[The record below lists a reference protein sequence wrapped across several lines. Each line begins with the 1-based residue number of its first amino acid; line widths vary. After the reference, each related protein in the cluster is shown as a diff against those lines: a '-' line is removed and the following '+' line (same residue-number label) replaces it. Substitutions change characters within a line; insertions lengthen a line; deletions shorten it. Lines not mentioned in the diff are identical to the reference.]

1 MFIDCKYT
9 NKKTNHKEISV
20 FFSTKQHTGP
30 GTPPQPSPKGR
41 ELSHKKGIRKPL
53 LNDLR
58 IHRAEVH
65 VSCTALR
72 LA

>member
-20 FFSTKQHTGP
+20 FFFDRTTYRA

-41 ELSHKKGIRKPL
+41 ELNHKEGIRKPL